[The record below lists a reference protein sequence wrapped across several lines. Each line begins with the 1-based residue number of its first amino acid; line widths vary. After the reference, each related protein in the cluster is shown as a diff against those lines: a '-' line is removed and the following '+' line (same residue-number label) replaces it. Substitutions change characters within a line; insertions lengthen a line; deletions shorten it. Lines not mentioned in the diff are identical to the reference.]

1 MRTGHVG
8 QIRGGESRTRIAVLR
23 RRWPKFAI
31 MNSATPTPPAPT
43 SLGRAREFAAGLAL
57 AAIVGALAG
66 VAAAGFLWSLEFVTR
81 TRFAHPWLLAL
92 LPVAGVLSVWIYR
105 VHGRDSERG
114 NNLIIDEIHEPGAGV
129 PLRMAPLVWGG
140 TLLTHLCGG
149 SAGREGTAVQMGGAL
164 ADGMRRALR
173 LGRHWQG
180 LLLSAGVAGGF
191 GAVFGTPV
199 AGAVFALEVLVRGR
213 IHYAWAGPC
222 LVAALTGDWVCHAL
236 GAHHDNF
243 ATMAGLAAAA
253 GDLAPASLLRI
264 AALGLVFGLVARFFV
279 FAAHGVGAA
288 YERAKVAWWLRPV
301 IGGVAV
307 GGLAL
312 MLGTDAYLGLG
323 AWHPDPSV
331 PSLRTM
337 FEAGG
342 ATPWSWFWK
351 LVFTV
356 VTVGAGFKG
365 GEVTPLF
372 FIGAALGHVA
382 GPMLG
387 VPLELGAALG
397 FVAVFAGATKTPLA
411 CTLLA
416 MELFG
421 GGHAGLFAVA
431 CFASYLASGAG
442 GLYRS
447 QRAA

>member
-1 MRTGHVG
+1 M
-8 QIRGGESRTRIAVLR
+8 
-23 RRWPKFAI
+23 
-31 MNSATPTPPAPT
+31 
-43 SLGRAREFAAGLAL
+43 
-57 AAIVGALAG
+57 
-66 VAAAGFLWSLEFVTR
+66 VTR
-81 TRFAHPWLLAL
+81 AHFAHPWLLAL
-92 LPVAGVLSVWIYR
+92 LPLAGVFSVWCYR
-105 VHGRDSERG
+105 AFGRNAERG
-114 NNLIIDEIHEPGAGV
+114 NNLIIDEIHETGAGV
-129 PLRMAPLVWGG
+129 PFRMAPLVWAG

-149 SAGREGTAVQMGGAL
+149 SSGREGTAVQMGGAL
-164 ADGMRRALR
+164 ADGVRRALR
-173 LGRHWQG
+173 LGHRWQG
-180 LLLSAGVAGGF
+180 MLLSAGVAGGF

-213 IHYAWAGPC
+213 IHYTWAGPC

-236 GAHHDNF
+236 GAHHDDF
-243 ATMAGLAAAA
+243 ATIAGLASAA
-253 GDLAPASLLRI
+253 GDLASASLWRV
-264 AALGLVFGLVARFFV
+264 AVLGLIFGLAARFFV
-279 FAAHGVGAA
+279 FAAHGVGTAF
-288 YERAKVAWWLRPV
+288 ERAKVAWWLRPV
-301 IGGVAV
+301 IGGAAV

-323 AWHPDPSV
+323 AWHPDPDV

-397 FVAVFAGATKTPLA
+397 FAAVFAGATKTPLA

-421 GGHAGLFAVA
+421 GGQAGFFALA

-442 GLYRS
+442 GLYKA
-447 QRAA
+447 QRAG